1 VALKTKHGGVLNM
14 KVKKTIKKIVALGMG
29 ATMMGATLMGAAAAD
44 LSNYPGMFMDDDNAF
59 DGLLVVGKNA
69 NAVDTIGVT
78 NIALGLQKAAV
89 TTTQV
94 CGDSTGSTTSVS
106 GESIDLEK
114 PGTDLTIGDNL
125 TLVQSVAV
133 DDADLPSLLA
143 DGEFKDNEGTN
154 AEDIEYDQELVLNSD
169 TGFVNYYF
177 DKDDADPSGMFL
189 KFEKGETVYTYN
201 LEFKTDL
208 EFDDDTSDPDL
219 EQTQI
224 TIQGKEYTITDV
236 DMSTSG
242 GLTDIDKIKLMAG
255 NTAVWLEEQ
264 ETITKEIDGVDYT
277 IKMIDIDNGGT
288 QCQLQVDDTI
298 DWIDVDDTETF
309 GALTIGVTDAIPVN
323 NENSDGDTCQIFIG
337 AVELELEAANDD
349 AVKVG
354 GSDIEGSSV
363 TFTTTGDA
371 SVDGAIW
378 TDLSI
383 SYEADEDVYL
393 GAGDEWVDPIFGN
406 FKFIVGSVVAENEE
420 IEFSTSSNDGILTFT
435 SYDDKEVE
443 IPFVMDGEGVAYYLG
458 TDEAREEDGWYVEG
472 QTINCPDNDV
482 EKCDGAKFIGI
493 SDKVIHVIEITNIDA
508 DDEEITL
515 YDTLYDSETKDAS
528 YVNSTDSTISV
539 RGGLGDIELH
549 INEGAGTIKIETSDD
564 SVGGFPL
571 VYTEN
576 EAVIKINVSAAGDL
590 TNFVVSENADESD
603 DDATVNV
610 TLSNDEDD
618 LEFSAPAST
627 DFTAGSSYKVTDDND
642 DDVVYV
648 TNYGMMVSYDSD
660 AKDIMTFSHPEEE
673 LYLEVKLAEA
683 GAVASES
690 GASSEGCTTSTTLN
704 PIPST
709 VNKFDTEAMS
719 MYSTTNV
726 ISVGGPCANSV
737 TSKLLGSPE
746 VCYEGFEEGKAL
758 LQLVESG
765 NNVAL
770 IVAGG
775 TGKDTQLASRI
786 LQDYEDY
793 DLAGTKMIATTVSES
808 GLKVEAYTEP
818 VVAEPEVVVEDELVE

>member
-1 VALKTKHGGVLNM
+1 M

-44 LSNYPGMFMDDDNAF
+44 LNNYPGMFIDEDDSF

-89 TTTQV
+89 TTEQI
-94 CGDSTGSTTSVS
+94 CGAGTTSTTSVS

-114 PGTDLTIGDNL
+114 PGTDLTLGDAL
-125 TLVQSVAV
+125 SDVQSSAI
-133 DDADLPSLLA
+133 DAADLPNLLA
-143 DGEFKDNEGTN
+143 DGTFKDNEGTN
-154 AEDIEYDQELVLNSD
+154 AEDIEYDQEISLT
-169 TGFVNYYF
+169 TGEGVINYYF
-177 DKDDADPSGMFL
+177 DDDGADPSGVFL
-189 KFEKGETVYTYN
+189 KFDKSDVVYTYN
-201 LEFKTDL
+201 LEFKSDL
-208 EFDDDTSDPDL
+208 EFDDDSSDPDL

-224 TIQGKEYTITDV
+224 EIQGKEYTITDV
-236 DMSTSG
+236 DIASAG
-242 GLTDIDKIKLMAG
+242 DAIDKMKLMAG

-264 ETITKEIDGVDYT
+264 ETITKEVDGVEYT
-277 IKMIDIDNGGT
+277 IKMVDIDNLGT
-288 QCQLQVDDTI
+288 KCQLQIDDTT

-309 GALTIGVTDAIPVN
+309 GGLTIGVTDAIPVN

-337 AVELELEAANDD
+337 AVELELEADTDDGVKVAGEDVEGSNVVFTMTGDTDTSD
-349 AVKVG
+349 AV
-354 GSDIEGSSV
+354 
-363 TFTTTGDA
+363 
-371 SVDGAIW
+371 W
-378 TDLSI
+378 TDLTI
-383 SYEADEDVYL
+383 TYEAEDDIYL
-393 GAGDEWVDPIFGN
+393 GAGDEWVDPVFGN
-406 FKFIVGSVVAENEE
+406 FKFIVGNIVAENEE
-420 IEFSTSSNDGILTFT
+420 IKFSTSSNDGSLEFT

-443 IPFVMDGEGVAYYLG
+443 IPFVMLNEGAGFYLG
-458 TDEAREEDGWYVEG
+458 TDEGREEKGFYVVG
-472 QTINCPDNDV
+472 QTIDCPGGDV
-482 EKCDGAKFIGI
+482 EDCTDATII
-493 SDKVIHVIEITNIDA
+493 AVNDNVIHLIEITNIDS

-528 YVNSTDSTISV
+528 YVNTTATDISV
-539 RGGLGDIELH
+539 RGGLGSIELDIDH
-549 INEGAGTIKIETSDD
+549 GAGTIEIVSAGDN
-564 SVGGFPL
+564 SMI
-571 VYTEN
+571 YTKN
-576 EAVIKINVSAAGDL
+576 EATISYAFLANESISEFSVTEKID
-590 TNFVVSENADESD
+590 SD
-603 DDATVNV
+603 DDANV
-610 TLSNDEDD
+610 TITLSNDDD
-618 LEFSAPAST
+618 TLELDAPTSGDLT
-627 DFTAGSSYKVTDDND
+627 DYDVADDND
-642 DDVVYV
+642 DDKVYV
-648 TNYGMMVSYDSD
+648 SNWGLMATYDTD
-660 AKDIMTFSHPEEE
+660 AKDEILFTHPEEE

-683 GAVASES
+683 NAVATENKGS
-690 GASSEGCTTSTTLN
+690 GSDCSTSTTIN

-737 TSKLLGSPE
+737 SSVLLGSPE

-793 DLAGTKMIATTVSES
+793 DLSGTKMIATTVSES

-818 VVAEPEVVVEDELVE
+818 VAEVVEEPVVEDELVE